1 MDIEYSTYS
10 LPLYKYR
17 HMVQEAR
24 RYKLSVGFLDPILV
38 TLDAIKQNEGFVLEY
53 VTRAWLAQKEK
64 DAILFFY
71 NPG

>member
-1 MDIEYSTYS
+1 
-10 LPLYKYR
+10 
-17 HMVQEAR
+17 MVQEAR

-53 VTRAWLAQKEK
+53 VTRVWLAQKEK

-71 NPG
+71 NPGKYSMFVILYDCFVLSCI